1 VSAVIGSYHLRE
13 AAVTRSRA
21 ATAWSGLP
29 ASVAVGIVID
39 GPLSL
44 MKNPPTRRLDA
55 MRAYSV
61 APLLL
66 AQAAADAVEG
76 SAEGSGEGSGAAAL
90 DFMTLYET
98 YYGDYIVGGIGALA
112 VLFLV
117 VKLVRFATAVS
128 RYGVGLPRKTR
139 IAIKK
144 QEVQGNFAAAAD
156 LLFEGGSFSDA
167 AQLYEKGDDHLRAGE
182 AWEKAGDARAAV
194 TAFKRA
200 GAPALA
206 GDLYL
211 RRGQFSLAARE
222 FETADLN
229 DKAADAWFKAKD
241 YRAAAELFVKL
252 DKPKEAGLAYDR
264 LGDKAKAA
272 EYMEHFFQ
280 LQYDMARGD
289 LLQIRDACELA
300 ARAAGYLKDGGNAAE
315 AASLYK
321 KCGYRKRAAELYKE
335 VGMLEEA
342 AEIYV
347 AAGKPMQAARL
358 YDSMGDQTR
367 ALKFRGEARLARGD
381 KAEAAA
387 DFAAAGEHLR
397 AAELFM
403 DIGEQTKAAAAYE
416 KLGDTRMAADLYRST
431 GDLDAAGKAFESGGD
446 YNQAA
451 ELYRE
456 AGDTRGELRVSKAGN
471 NWYRVGEI
479 FLQHKRHEDALA
491 AFQRVDPTDA
501 RAEDA
506 NMMQGDILRQL
517 KRYDLSFAKYR
528 SVLGDARP
536 DKNNVDLLYKM
547 AGTAEEA
554 GSTLQAIQ
562 IYQSILGVDYYFR
575 DVGKRV
581 AKLQAQ
587 EGSSGAPGV
596 DVMNMAPSEAMHAM
610 EQSRSARNASVPTQ
624 HGRYRIESEI
634 ARGGMGIVYK
644 AMDTVLE
651 RPVAYKILSGNLK
664 ENDVAVKYFLREARA
679 AARMAH
685 PNIVTVF
692 DAGEQDGEYYMA
704 MEYVEGQT
712 LKALIN
718 RQGAFPEKL
727 VRYIMVHVCRGLAFA
742 HERGLVHRDIKPG
755 NLMLTRD
762 RAVKIM
768 DFGLAKFV
776 ESVHGNHTRAIGT
789 PYYMSPEQ
797 IVGKELD
804 GRSDIYSLGV
814 SMFEC
819 ATGQVPFSK
828 GDLSYHHL
836 HTDAPKAKDLNARL
850 SDELSDIIFKCMC
863 KSPADRFRSAN
874 ELLAAVRD

>member
-1 VSAVIGSYHLRE
+1 MRHDGLVEARVSIAVR
-13 AAVTRSRA
+13 
-21 ATAWSGLP
+21 
-29 ASVAVGIVID
+29 IVID
-39 GPLSL
+39 GPLSP
-44 MKNPPTRRLDA
+44 MKQNPSRRLA
-55 MRAYSV
+55 AWHAFTV
-61 APLLL
+61 APVIL
-66 AQAAADAVEG
+66 AQAVADAIEG
-76 SAEGSGEGSGAAAL
+76 SAEGSGEGSGEAAL
-90 DFMTLYET
+90 DLAALYDT
-98 YYGDYIVGGIGALA
+98 FYGDYIVGGLGALA
-112 VLFLV
+112 VLFLTA
-117 VKLVRFATAVS
+117 KLYRFATAVS
-128 RYGVGLPRKTR
+128 KYGAGLPRKTR
-139 IAIKK
+139 IAVKS

-156 LLFEGGSFSDA
+156 LLFEGGAYTDA
-167 AQLYEKGDDHLRAGE
+167 AQLYEKGEDHLRAGE
-182 AWEKAGDARAAV
+182 AWEKAGHARAAV
-194 TAFKRA
+194 TSFKRA
-200 GAPALA
+200 SAPALA

-222 FETADLN
+222 YEAASLGE
-229 DKAADAWFKAKD
+229 KAAEAWFKAKD
-241 YRAAAELFVKL
+241 YRAAAELYVQL
-252 DKPKEAGLAYDR
+252 DKPKEAGEAWER
-264 LGDKAKAA
+264 LGDKDKAA
-272 EYMEHFFQ
+272 EYLETYFQ

-289 LLQIRDACELA
+289 LLQIRDACEVA
-300 ARAAGYLKDGGNAAE
+300 ARAAGYLKDSGQAAE
-315 AASLYK
+315 AAALYK
-321 KCGYRKRAAELYKE
+321 KCGYRKRAAELFKE

-367 ALKFRGEARLARGD
+367 ALKFRGEARLAKGD

-387 DFAAAGEHLR
+387 DFALAGEHLR
-397 AAELFM
+397 AAELYM
-403 DIGEQTKAAAAYE
+403 DIGDSTKAAKSYE
-416 KLGDTRMAADLYRST
+416 KLGDTRMAADLYRSQ
-431 GDLDAAGKAFESGGD
+431 GDLDSAAKAFETGGD

-456 AGDTRGELRVSKAGN
+456 AGDTRGELRVAKAGN

-479 FLQHKRHEDALA
+479 FLEHKRHEDALA
-491 AFQRVDPTDA
+491 AFQRVDPTEA
-501 RAEDA
+501 RSEDA

-517 KRYDLSFAKYR
+517 KRFDLAFAKYR
-528 SVLGDARP
+528 AVIGDARP

-547 AGTAEEA
+547 AGTAEDA

-562 IYQSILGVDYYFR
+562 LYQSILGVDYYYR

-581 AKLQAQ
+581 ARLQAQ
-587 EGSSGAPGV
+587 AGTSGVPGF
-596 DVMNMAPSEAMHAM
+596 DAMNMAPSEAVHAA
-610 EQSRSARNASVPTQ
+610 EQSRSARNQSVPTQ

-836 HTDAPKAKDLNARL
+836 HTDPPKAKDLNARL
-850 SDELSDIIFKCMC
+850 TDELSDLIFKCMN
-863 KSPADRFRSAN
+863 KSPSGRFRSAN